1 MLRALLETRA
11 RAMARVDD
19 DEQALAAFTS
29 RGIAL
34 FAFALVGALA
44 MWQLAGESALNA
56 KLHDVLVPHVR
67 GANLASMVRQGE
79 LGTDALP
86 SAHAD
91 PEGNDTTR
99 SYTWLTRERTA
110 DELRA
115 MEDKRTR
122 AAREARGGSGF
133 GVRDED
139 GDENGDGDG
148 WREDPARGLIPLH
161 DGHETQRT
169 RSEPRDHSHARRDV

>member
-122 AAREARGGSGF
+122 AAREARADSDSESGTRTGTRTGTGTGGA
-133 GVRDED
+133 RAQ
-139 GDENGDGDG
+139 
-148 WREDPARGLIPLH
+148 PAG
-161 DGHETQRT
+161 
-169 RSEPRDHSHARRDV
+169 

>member
-1 MLRALLETRA
+1 
-11 RAMARVDD
+11 MARVDD
-19 DEQALAAFTS
+19 DERALAAFTS

-44 MWQLAGESALNA
+44 MWQVAGESALNA

-91 PEGNDTTR
+91 PDENDARR

-115 MEDKRTR
+115 MEDQRTR
-122 AAREARGGSGF
+122 AAREAKAAEARADSESDSGA
-133 GVRDED
+133 GTATGTGIGTGTGRATTQPA
-139 GDENGDGDG
+139 G
-148 WREDPARGLIPLH
+148 WDDTP
-161 DGHETQRT
+161 
-169 RSEPRDHSHARRDV
+169 PRRV